1 MSTVVALQ
9 KLLEQMA
16 PKPLILISDDTQLTE
31 IAQEAIAWHANGA
44 TAWQQI
50 DSAPRATLAV
60 IDAAAAIPAEHAP
73 LIAGRLR
80 DFYAERVVV
89 ISSVD
94 QNCSLNRK
102 VLVGLGFHQI
112 GHSED
117 RDGKRVWFEFDI
129 ASYKTTPDWLN
140 PRHWANPMLWDK
152 YRW

>member
-9 KLLEQMA
+9 KLLEQTA
-16 PKPLILISDDTQLTE
+16 PDTLILISDDPQLTE
-31 IAQEAIAWHANGA
+31 IAAKKTIWHAHGA
-44 TAWQQI
+44 NAWQQI
-50 DSAPRATLAV
+50 NTAPRATLAV

-80 DFYAERVVV
+80 DFYAQQV
-89 ISSVD
+89 IVIGATD
-94 QNCSLNRK
+94 PDRPFTRQ

-117 RDGKRVWFEFDI
+117 TDGKRVWYEFDI
-129 ASYKTTPDWLN
+129 ATYKTTPDWLN

>member
-9 KLLEQMA
+9 KLLEQTA
-16 PKPLILISDDTQLTE
+16 PTAFILISDDQQLTD
-31 IAQEAIAWHANGA
+31 IASKSIVWHANGA
-44 TAWQQI
+44 NAWPQI
-50 DSAPRATLAV
+50 DTAPRASLAI

-80 DFYAERVVV
+80 DFYAERVIV
-89 ISSVD
+89 IGAPNPN
-94 QNCSLNRK
+94 QPLTRQ
-102 VLVGLGFHQI
+102 VLIGLGFHQI

-117 RDGKRVWFEFDI
+117 THGKRVWYEFDI
-129 ASYKTTPDWLN
+129 ATYKTTPDWLN

>member
-1 MSTVVALQ
+1 MSTVDALQ
-9 KLLEQMA
+9 QLLEQMA
-16 PKPLILISDDTQLTE
+16 PESFILISDDTQLTE
-31 IAQEAIAWHANGA
+31 IAKKTTAWCANGA

-60 IDAAAAIPAEHAP
+60 IDAAAAIPADHAP

-80 DFYAERVVV
+80 DFYADRVIV
-89 ISSVD
+89 IGSVD
-94 QNCSLNRK
+94 PNRSLNRK

-117 RDGKRVWFEFDI
+117 HGGERVWFEFDI